1 MDNQTIY
8 TKLTYNIQSQIT
20 KFNENKLSKE
30 TLNQKL
36 LVDLSSLCFFLKNR
50 EKKKESQPTKE
61 LNETI
66 LDVYVPY
73 SKLSKIL
80 KQKLENIN
88 PIEEEDILDKIDEL
102 DIDLLEQNSSKHNIH
117 NDLENLIMDD
127 NEIEA
132 QPANDKYLLDDS
144 QSVNM
149 SFFNKPLESNTSI
162 SPSKSGVSTNFK
174 DTLGS
179 MLANRNGNTISSR
192 MPTTIS
198 TGSDDSSGGLKN
210 SSQVKEALEEFK
222 NVLPEKLIIE
232 GIKVGNIDIL
242 KGCMFLYNTFKEYPG
257 KNLQENKVLFLHRLK
272 EFILNLGLTDKT
284 MYESCIRS
292 FIYNKK
298 SLDFIDFF
306 ECCLKIMK
314 LDFEQNYIKYKC
326 ILIYNNAI

>member
-1 MDNQTIY
+1 MDSKSIY

-20 KFNENKLSKE
+20 KFNEKKLSKD
-30 TLNQKL
+30 TLNQRL

-50 EKKKESQPTKE
+50 EKQKEVEPKKE

-73 SKLSKIL
+73 SKLSYIL
-80 KQKLENIN
+80 KQKLESIN
-88 PIEEEDILDKIDEL
+88 PIEEEGILDKIDEF
-102 DIDLLEQNSSKHNIH
+102 DIDLLEQNSSKIDIH

-127 NEIEA
+127 NEIDA

-149 SFFNKPLESNTSI
+149 SFFNKPLETNTNI
-162 SPSKSGVSTNFK
+162 SPSKCESNASTAFK
-174 DTLGS
+174 ESLSS

-192 MPTTIS
+192 VPTTVSI
-198 TGSDDSSGGLKN
+198 GSDDSSGGMKN

-222 NVLPEKLIIE
+222 NILPEKLIIE
-232 GIKVGNIDIL
+232 GIKFSNIDVL
-242 KGCMFLYNTFKEYPG
+242 KGSYFIYNKLKECPEDYKLSEKVIFLYKFKTF
-257 KNLQENKVLFLHRLK
+257 V
-272 EFILNLGLTDKT
+272 LNLGITDKT
-284 MYESCIRS
+284 MYESCIRN

-298 SLDFIDFF
+298 TMDFVDFF

-326 ILIYNNAI
+326 MSYI